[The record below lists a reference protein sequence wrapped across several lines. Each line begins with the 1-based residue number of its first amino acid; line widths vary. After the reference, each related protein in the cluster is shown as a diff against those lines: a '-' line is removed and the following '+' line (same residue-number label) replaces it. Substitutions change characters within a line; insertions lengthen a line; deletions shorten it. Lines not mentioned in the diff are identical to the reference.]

1 MEVLSLGCKLSPV
14 DLRDYKICAGAQ
26 LPDSFELDFSDIKV
40 KNQGSV
46 SSCVAHAMSTILEY
60 HAHSNYQLS
69 TNFIYGIRKA
79 LYNQQG
85 KGMYLRDACKIVA
98 NYGDPLLADCPG
110 NNEISKVYE
119 IAEIAMSNDKIM
131 NTASA
136 FRIKSYFSC
145 NTIDEIKTA
154 LVNYGPVLIS
164 VKWFKDYKVVDGV
177 LTGGNSEPSG
187 YHALV
192 CYGYTPEGLLIQ
204 NSWGKYWGDEG
215 RFILPYSIK
224 VREAR
229 GIVDL
234 ANDEYLPPKKP
245 NKILNSL
252 YKMLNT
258 IINFVRDIL
267 KI

>member
-1 MEVLSLGCKLSPV
+1 MEVLNLGCKLSPV

-26 LPDSFELDFSDIKV
+26 LPESFELDFSDIKV

-46 SSCVAHAMSTILEY
+46 SSCVAHAMTTILEY
-60 HAHSNYQLS
+60 HAHSNCQLS

-85 KGMYLRDACKIVA
+85 KGMSLRDACKIVA
-98 NYGDPLLADCPG
+98 NYGDPLLVDCPG
-110 NNEISKVYE
+110 NTEVSKVYE
-119 IAEIAMSNDKIM
+119 IAESVMTNKEIM
-131 NTASA
+131 NTAST

-154 LVNYGPVLIS
+154 LINYGPVLIG
-164 VKWFKDYKVVDGV
+164 VKWFKDYKVVNGV
-177 LTGGNSEPSG
+177 LTGGNSESSG
-187 YHALV
+187 CHALV

-204 NSWGKYWGDEG
+204 NSWGKHWGNEG

-224 VREAR
+224 VHEAR

-245 NKILNSL
+245 NKALDSL

-258 IINFVRDIL
+258 IINFVRYIL